1 MDELAK
7 CERVEMPRI
16 PAPFWPEGEE
26 KAREWLET
34 DEKVRKLRSMGAWS
48 DLNDRIAGF
57 SPYFRSVEHSAQIK
71 GSLLT
76 RREKAFKEG
85 RINLLSCSTT
95 MEMGVDIGGLSA
107 VAMNNVP
114 PHPANFLQR
123 AGRAG
128 RRGETSALSFTL
140 CKSTPQGEAVFN
152 NPLWAFTTA
161 LSVPQVAL
169 QSGRIIQ
176 RHVNA
181 LSLTQFLVQN
191 TNDEVF
197 KVKICVLRTQ
207 TCLLPPI
214 RGL

>member
-1 MDELAK
+1 LSVSEGSTYYLDLPRKVQVSVVHDAWLCPVTRRLLPVTFKGLTPYLPLQAMDELAK

-85 RINLLSCSTT
+85 RINLLALPQ
-95 MEMGVDIGGLSA
+95 MEWVDY
-107 VAMNNVP
+107 
-114 PHPANFLQR
+114 R
-123 AGRAG
+123 
-128 RRGETSALSFTL
+128 
-140 CKSTPQGEAVFN
+140 
-152 NPLWAFTTA
+152 NPL
-161 LSVPQVAL
+161 
-169 QSGRIIQ
+169 
-176 RHVNA
+176 
-181 LSLTQFLVQN
+181 
-191 TNDEVF
+191 
-197 KVKICVLRTQ
+197 
-207 TCLLPPI
+207 
-214 RGL
+214 

>member
-128 RRGETSALSFTL
+128 RRGE
-140 CKSTPQGEAVFN
+140 
-152 NPLWAFTTA
+152 
-161 LSVPQVAL
+161 
-169 QSGRIIQ
+169 
-176 RHVNA
+176 
-181 LSLTQFLVQN
+181 
-191 TNDEVF
+191 
-197 KVKICVLRTQ
+197 
-207 TCLLPPI
+207 
-214 RGL
+214 